1 MPWHFVRAEM
11 KKDKLHIVRKKVNAR
26 VVQMDGIDGFA
37 CYLSPSARKGKT
49 IIGLNVEALL
59 AGIVVKDFTVKD
71 LPYIVADSIM
81 HEVIHA
87 LEDWS
92 RIQFSEKKV
101 NKLIGEYRK
110 HYEKAAQEKA
120 AVVPDV

>member
-1 MPWHFVRAEM
+1 M
-11 KKDKLHIVRKKVNAR
+11 KRDKLHIIRKKIKAR

-59 AGIVVKDFTVKD
+59 ASVVVKDFTVKD

-87 LEDWS
+87 LEDWAQV
-92 RIQFSEKKV
+92 QFSDKKV
-101 NKLIGEYRK
+101 NKLIAKYRK
-110 HYEKAAQEKA
+110 HYAKAAQEKA

>member
-1 MPWHFVRAEM
+1 MQRRSVRADM
-11 KKDKLHIVRKKVNAR
+11 KKEKLRIIRKKVNAR

-59 AGIVVKDFTVKD
+59 ASVVVKDFTVKD

-81 HEVIHA
+81 HEIIHA
-87 LEDWS
+87 LEDWA
-92 RIQFSEKKV
+92 RVQFSNKKV
-101 NKLIGEYRK
+101 DKLIAEYRK
-110 HYEKAAQEKA
+110 HYAKEAQEKA
-120 AVVPDV
+120 TVMPDV